1 MGITF
6 RTPQHWL
13 STSVEGVPRVLE
25 AKLLKTFGTFKAV
38 GDRGRAIDDTLYV
51 NVEGVHYT
59 KAGIRTRILEAV
71 VRLGISSSGITI
83 TTKDF
88 WALPIEVSPAVHKT
102 AQEELSD
109 MLALAPTVAEVAWL
123 DGSELIVWT
132 ELPPEK
138 PLQDAIGRMIQTRL
152 PRGRG

>member
-13 STSVEGVPRVLE
+13 STSVEGVPRALE

-59 KAGIRTRILEAV
+59 KASIQNRIREAV
-71 VRLGISSSGITI
+71 FGLGVSSGITMI
-83 TTKDF
+83 TKDF

-123 DGSELIVWT
+123 NGSELIVWT

-138 PLQDAIGRMIQTRL
+138 PLQDAIRRMIQTRL